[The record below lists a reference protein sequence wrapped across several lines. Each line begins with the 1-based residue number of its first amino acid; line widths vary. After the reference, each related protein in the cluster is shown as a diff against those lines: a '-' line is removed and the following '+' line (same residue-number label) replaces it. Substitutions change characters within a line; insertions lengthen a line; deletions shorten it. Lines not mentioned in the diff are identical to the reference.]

1 MNRIA
6 KFSIW
11 RPAFK
16 EGFLKAHVFG
26 YTAAFLAALLLSAP
40 LNSQQVRQSTGQDSE
55 LSKENLGRVGA
66 SANQI
71 QAVLRQQPGLMVEL
85 KRWVAQEAA
94 SNGQIVK
101 DSDLSD
107 QKIFARLVTDPQF
120 RSVATRLLERYGYLV
135 PKINPDSDAGE
146 ERKLVLQARATQ
158 LAQEQNQQVE
168 AQLPQAK
175 RPSVQPYQQTRD
187 CEESES
193 QNSQSGQIPEQ
204 NRDRSRDAQGSNP
217 AFTQPC
223 PPSGQQ
229 QPSGSQSRSI
239 LTTDQT
245 PGRPYSTR
253 NATLPDRDEDDNLIS
268 PQVLPSPNGQVLT
281 TASLFPSQA
290 ERLGTDPAIPYRM
303 NGAAPQ
309 FPSSN
314 SPVSRNNPEN
324 GYFEGANSQ
333 LVDGHA
339 AISDVAGRNNSG
351 MSPTRRDSY
360 SENLNPTLVRTPNPY
375 SDIPSLYD
383 MYQQGSPR
391 EPQLQRFAVAV
402 FRENARSSR
411 NSESLPMDLPVGP
424 DYVLGPGDGVTIN
437 LWGST
442 SRRLFRTVDGEGRLT
457 LPEAGPILVSGR
469 SLGQVQEDVQHVLRT
484 QFRDISADVSLTR
497 LRTIRVYVV
506 GDVQHPGAYDISS
519 LSTPLNALF
528 AAGGPTP
535 VGSSRLARHFRGNR
549 LVEEVDLY
557 DLLLHGV
564 RSDMLRLQSGD
575 TLLVPPLGSEVTIE
589 GMVRRPAIYELNGE
603 KTLAEV
609 LQMGGGVLPTAT
621 LTHIEVQRLEVHEKH
636 TMLSLDLPPS
646 GSGSA
651 EDEKRLAA
659 FAIQPGDTVHVFP
672 IAPFNKDAVYL
683 EGHVLR
689 PGKFSYRTDMK
700 LTEVISSYADLLPEP
715 ATRYAEIIRLNPPD
729 YHPTVEGFDLGAA
742 LENPES
748 APKLQPLDTIRVFA
762 RFDFQAV
769 PKVTVLGEVRAP
781 GTYRTV
787 GQVHLRDAI
796 QLAGGLGPDAEMD
809 NAQVFQY
816 VTDSELKI
824 TTVNLSSAFTGNPI
838 DNIVL
843 GPRDR
848 IVVHRNLAK
857 ADVATVV
864 IAGQVVRPGR
874 YPLTTNLR
882 VGDLVRL
889 AGGLKRSADP
899 QAVDLTSYSS
909 KGDRTTGQHQTV
921 NVAAALSG
929 DLSADLTL
937 REGDVLTVPEISG
950 WSDRGASI
958 EVRGEVNGP
967 GTYGIKP
974 GDHLSTILKLAGGF
988 QSDAYPYGAI
998 LERTSV
1004 REIEDRSRSELVQR
1018 LQNIQSEIKAQEE
1031 TDPKKK
1037 QAKELAYAQWQ
1048 TAIDN
1053 LTANPPLG
1061 RLTIRISTDIQH
1073 WANTPNDI
1081 EVRDGDVLLIPK
1093 KPNEVM
1099 VTGQVY
1105 NPSAI
1110 GYRHNKSAKW
1120 YLSQAGGP
1128 TQLANKG
1135 AAFVIRADGS
1145 VISSSSG
1152 GLFIGNAM
1160 NSVLQ
1165 PGDMVVVP
1173 EKAIGGG
1180 PNWALIMQAAQVAAT
1195 AAVAIGYFHP

>member
-1 MNRIA
+1 MKARAISLMFA
-6 KFSIW
+6 ISAGLFFS
-11 RPAFK
+11 
-16 EGFLKAHVFG
+16 
-26 YTAAFLAALLLSAP
+26 TALRA
-40 LNSQQVRQSTGQDSE
+40 QQVRQSPGQDSE
-55 LSKENLGRVGA
+55 LTKENLGRVGA
-66 SANQI
+66 SALQI
-71 QAVLRQQPGLMVEL
+71 QGVLRQQPGLLVEL
-85 KRWVAQEAA
+85 KRWIAQEAA
-94 SNGQIVK
+94 ANGQIVK
-101 DSDLSD
+101 DADLTD
-107 QKIFARLVTDPQF
+107 QKIFARLVSDPQF

-135 PKINPDSDAGE
+135 PKINPESDAGQE
-146 ERKLVLQARATQ
+146 QKLILQARANQ
-158 LAQEQNQQVE
+158 LAQEQNQRVDT
-168 AQLPQAK
+168 QLSQTNRLP
-175 RPSVQPYQQTRD
+175 VQPYQQTRE
-187 CEESES
+187 CQESDS
-193 QNSQSGQIPEQ
+193 QETQTGQNYDQSRG
-204 NRDRSRDAQGSNP
+204 DRSRDAQGLNATP
-217 AFTQPC
+217 MQNC
-223 PPSGQQ
+223 PPYGPQQ
-229 QPSGSQSRSI
+229 QPSGNQSRSI

-245 PGRPYSTR
+245 PTRPYSTGSS
-253 NATLPDRDEDDNLIS
+253 NLPDHDEDDGLV
-268 PQVLPSPNGQVLT
+268 PPGVLPTPNGQIL
-281 TASLFPSQA
+281 TASGVFPSQA
-290 ERLGTDPAIPYRM
+290 DALSDPTLAYRM
-303 NGAAPQ
+303 NGATPQLPLSNYPAPRTGQ
-309 FPSSN
+309 ENAYSPNSASSRN
-314 SPVSRNNPEN
+314 ADGQLATGDTASRNNYGVN
-324 GYFEGANSQ
+324 RTQ
-333 LVDGHA
+333 
-339 AISDVAGRNNSG
+339 
-351 MSPTRRDSY
+351 RDYY
-360 SENLNPTLVRTPNPY
+360 SETLNPTLVRTPSPY

-383 MYQQGSPR
+383 MYQQGYPR
-391 EPQLQRFAVAV
+391 DPHLQRFAVAV
-402 FRENARSSR
+402 FRENARSNR
-411 NSESLPMDLPVGP
+411 NSESLPMDLPIGP

-437 LWGST
+437 LWGSA
-442 SRRLFRTVDGEGRLT
+442 SRRLFRTVDSEGRLT

-484 QFRDISADVSLTR
+484 QFRDVSADVSLTR
-497 LRTIRVYVV
+497 LRTVRVYVV

-535 VGSSRLARHFRGNR
+535 VGSSRLARHFRGNK

-557 DLLLHGV
+557 DLLIHGV

-575 TLLVPPLGSEVTIE
+575 TLLVPPLGGEVTIE

-603 KTLAEV
+603 KNLAEA
-609 LQMGGGVLPTAT
+609 LQLAGGVLPTAT
-621 LTHIEVQRLEVHEKH
+621 LTHIEVQRLEAHEKH
-636 TMLSLDLPPS
+636 TMLSLDIPAS
-646 GSGSA
+646 GGPAA
-651 EDEKRLAA
+651 ETEKKLAE

-689 PGKFSYRTDMK
+689 PGKFSYHPDMK
-700 LTEVISSYADLLPEP
+700 LTEVIASYADLLPEP

-781 GTYRTV
+781 GTYRTS

-796 QLAGGLGPDAEMD
+796 QLAGGLGPDAQME

-824 TTVNLSSAFTGNPI
+824 TTVNLSSAFSGNPI

-857 ADVATVV
+857 ADIATVI
-864 IAGQVVRPGR
+864 IAGQVARPGR

-882 VGDLVRL
+882 VADLVRL

-899 QAVDLTSYSS
+899 QAVDLTSYSA

-929 DLSADLTL
+929 EPSADLAL
-937 REGDVLTVPEISG
+937 REGDVLTVPEVAG

-974 GDHLSTILKLAGGF
+974 GDRLSTILKLSGGF
-988 QSDAYPYGAI
+988 QSDAYPYGAV
-998 LERTSV
+998 LERASV
-1004 REIEDRSRSELVQR
+1004 REIEERSRAELIQR
-1018 LQNIQSEIKAQEE
+1018 LQNIQSDLNPQEE
-1031 TDPKKK
+1031 TDLKKK
-1037 QAKELAYAQWQ
+1037 QNKELAYAQWQ
-1048 TAIDN
+1048 TSIDN
-1053 LTANPPLG
+1053 LTANPPVG
-1061 RLTIRISTDIQH
+1061 RLTIRISSNIQH

-1093 KPNEVM
+1093 KPNQVM

-1105 NPSAI
+1105 NSSAI
-1110 GYRHNKSAKW
+1110 GYLPNKSAKW

-1135 AAFVIRADGS
+1135 AAFVIRADGT
-1145 VISSSSG
+1145 VISSSSS

-1180 PNWALIMQAAQVAAT
+1180 PNWQLIMQAAQVAAT